1 MKLGE
6 EQVYN
11 VGGRV
16 IRVIPG
22 SIESVFTIKIPIFES
37 VNILES
43 VVVGGFV
50 FNNGLCVPRMSRAVD
65 DSMSWGFLFAKA
77 AAVVGAF
84 WL

>member
-22 SIESVFTIKIPIFES
+22 SIESVFAIKIPIFEPI
-37 VNILES
+37 NILES
-43 VVVGGFV
+43 VIVGGFV
-50 FNNGLCVPRMSRAVD
+50 FNYGLCVPGMSRAVD
-65 DSMSWGFLFAKA
+65 DSMPWGFLFAKA
-77 AAVVGAF
+77 AVIVGAF

>member
-1 MKLGE
+1 MGE

-22 SIESVFTIKIPIFES
+22 SMESVFAIKIPIFES
-37 VNILES
+37 INILES
-43 VVVGGFV
+43 VVIGGFV
-50 FNNGLCVPRMSRAVD
+50 FNNGLFVPRMSWAVD

-77 AAVVGAF
+77 AAIVGAF
-84 WL
+84 WF